1 MSIPRYFNTSGPN
14 ILSQHYTLPRTALV
28 QKGKKMVEGSR
39 YFTIWAPRQ
48 SGKSTYFR
56 MLATELEKE
65 GYKVCHVNIEHL
77 TTSDEKYLCH
87 YLSKR
92 IGEKLNRKINNE
104 NLNWLFDSYV
114 YEGEN
119 EQNVLIIDEIEGLN
133 SDILNLFLHTIRSYY
148 HSRTEH
154 SLKSV
159 ILVGVVNISGIIQ
172 DNASPFNAN
181 DYLNIPYFSKKEVF
195 ELLEQHETE
204 SGQLFSLETKEKIA
218 EITAGQPGLV
228 NGFGYNL
235 VEMFPDVPI
244 LEYSHY
250 LQIEMQYT
258 STQIDKNISNIINK
272 GKKYRNFIE
281 SLLFNERKI
290 PFEIYDERIKFLNV
304 NGLITFDE
312 DKNIIFNVPL
322 YKKCLQI
329 AFAPPLNGESETIRM
344 NMDMDDYFTEKGFLN
359 LEKIIR
365 DYQDYA
371 KRRGFRYFIRRDN
384 EGNILGLW
392 EAALVHSFDTY
403 IQSFLRVAEGKSYLE
418 PHVALGR
425 TDLLINVQ
433 GFEFVVEAK
442 IFRDITQFKKGKIQ
456 LAYYLK
462 SLGLASGIYLIFV
475 DVNVTNKKVKEDTE
489 LIEGVLI
496 TTYLVTYDLEKDF
509 GVDLKKWEENRFN
522 RDY

>member
-1 MSIPRYFNTSGPN
+1 MSIPKYFNTSGPN

-65 GYKVCHVNIEHL
+65 GYKVSYLNCKNYNTLPLEEFTNYLNCHLWEQWEEDFQNRSFLEIFEKIE
-77 TTSDEKYLCH
+77 SNKKD
-87 YLSKR
+87 R
-92 IGEKLNRKINNE
+92 
-104 NLNWLFDSYV
+104 YV
-114 YEGEN
+114 L
-119 EQNVLIIDEIEGLN
+119 VIDEIEDINQEYLGL
-133 SDILNLFLHTIRSYY
+133 LLHSIRRVF
-148 HSRTEH
+148 HSRETH
-154 SLKSV
+154 ALKSV
-159 ILVGVVNISGIIQ
+159 ILMATSSVI
-172 DNASPFNAN
+172 DFNDDDLSSFNTN
-181 DYLNIPYFSKKEVF
+181 DTLNIPYFSKEEVF
-195 ELLEQHETE
+195 ELFEQHETE
-204 SGQLFSLETKEKIA
+204 SGQIFSLETKEKIA

-235 VEMFPDVPI
+235 VEKFPDAPI
-244 LEYSHY
+244 FDYSHY
-250 LQIEMQYT
+250 LQIEEQYT
-258 STQIDKNISNIINK
+258 SIHIDKNISNIVNK
-272 GKKYRNFIE
+272 GKKYRNFLE

-290 PFEIYDERIKFLNV
+290 PFEIYDERIKFLNI
-304 NGLITFDE
+304 NGLITFDA

-344 NMDMDDYFTEKGFLN
+344 NMDMDDYFTEQGFLN
-359 LEKIIR
+359 LKKIIR
-365 DYQDYA
+365 DYQEYA
-371 KRRGFRYFIRRDN
+371 KRRGFRYFIRRDS

-433 GFEFVVEAK
+433 GFEFVIEVK

-462 SLGLASGIYLIFV
+462 SLGLTGGIYLIFV

-489 LIEGVLI
+489 LIEGVLV
-496 TTYLVTYDLEKDF
+496 TTYLVPYDLEKDF
-509 GVDLKKWEENRFN
+509 GVDLKKWEESRFN